1 MITLCGVGYRNPLH
15 HWICSSGDK
24 IECLEIT
31 AEHFF
36 DGAQQD
42 CLEQITSQFS
52 LFVHGLGLS
61 LGSPGP
67 IESSRLRQFKHVV
80 ERCDPLWVSEH
91 ISFTKTGTV
100 DFGHLNP
107 VPLEKR
113 FAERIAEKSK
123 LLADL
128 CGKPVLLENITSA
141 IRFNGE
147 LSETDF
153 LNDLCEMG
161 DCGLLLDVTNLYINS
176 RNHDFDPVDWL
187 SQLDMK
193 RVKQLHIVG
202 YRENKGKWFDS
213 HSNPIQHDLWELFRE
228 VLARANVEAAI
239 IERDANFA
247 NAEPELSE
255 DLVTMRGIVADG

>member
-1 MITLCGVGYRNPLH
+1 M
-15 HWICSSGDK
+15 
-24 IECLEIT
+24 
-31 AEHFF
+31 
-36 DGAQQD
+36 
-42 CLEQITSQFS
+42 
-52 LFVHGLGLS
+52 
-61 LGSPGP
+61 
-67 IESSRLRQFKHVV
+67 
-80 ERCDPLWVSEH
+80 SEH